1 MKQVFVLSLIL
12 ALMMGALNAQDTI
25 KIRTGDSQIAEQNYN
40 EGVKHLQGGDV
51 QNAIS
56 KSVSYTHL
64 RAHETPEHLVCRLL
78 LEKKK
83 QNKKDKEKLK
93 ELRKDELKVR

>member
-1 MKQVFVLSLIL
+1 MKRIFVLSLIL

-56 KSVSYTHL
+56 KFTV
-64 RAHETPEHLVCRLL
+64 AI
-78 LEKKK
+78 
-83 QNKKDKEKLK
+83 QLK
-93 ELRKDELKVR
+93 PDLAKAYYNRGVA